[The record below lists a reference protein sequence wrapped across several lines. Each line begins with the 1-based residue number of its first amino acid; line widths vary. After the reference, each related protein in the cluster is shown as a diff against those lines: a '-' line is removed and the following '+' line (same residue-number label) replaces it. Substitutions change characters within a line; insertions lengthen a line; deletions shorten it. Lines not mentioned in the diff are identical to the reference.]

1 MLLNETHFH
10 IITVMR
16 LDRLLANSGYGS
28 RTTVKEMIRK
38 GEVAVDGKIVTDQG
52 LHVDESAKHTIE
64 VSGSKAK
71 TRKYLHYM
79 MNKPAGVIT
88 ALDDKR
94 HETVASFIPANLLTA
109 GIFPVGRLDI
119 DTTGLLLLTNDG
131 TLCHRL
137 TGPKWH
143 VDKEYYFEL
152 SGKYLDHSD
161 VIKLEK
167 GLVLADGTV
176 CKPAKLEI
184 LQSYSGLLTIRE
196 GKYHQVKRM
205 MKDLGGT
212 VTVLERRRMGD
223 IVLDESLAPGEIREL
238 TEDEISSLYIST
250 GLDKI

>member
-1 MLLNETHFH
+1 MA
-10 IITVMR
+10 VMR

-38 GEVAVDGKIVTDQG
+38 GEVTVDGKIVTDQG
-52 LHVDESAKHTIE
+52 LHVDESAKNTIE
-64 VSGSKAK
+64 VSGSYAK

-79 MNKPAGVIT
+79 LYKPTGVIT

-94 HETVASFIPANLLTA
+94 HETIAKFIPANLLTA

-152 SGKYLDHSD
+152 SGKYLDDSD
-161 VIKLEK
+161 VIKLEN

-184 LQSYSGLLTIRE
+184 LESFSGLLTIRE

-223 IVLDESLAPGEIREL
+223 IVLDTSLAPGEIREL
-238 TEDEISSLYIST
+238 TEEEIASLYGST
-250 GLDKI
+250 GM